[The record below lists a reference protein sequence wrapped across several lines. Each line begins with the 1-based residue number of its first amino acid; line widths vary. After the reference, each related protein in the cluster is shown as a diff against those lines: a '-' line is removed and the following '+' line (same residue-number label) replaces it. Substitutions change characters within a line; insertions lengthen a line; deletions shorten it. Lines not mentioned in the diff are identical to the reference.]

1 MQKIKIANPQ
11 PGSAQYTTVAR
22 AQRYVHRGEAV
33 LIGPELHFL
42 SATEQRQ
49 QQNIEK
55 QITASEGRK
64 SSDVYVDQRGV
75 IFWNGA
81 RSHYVHGKDLAMFP
95 PCCNVVFPKTGT
107 KEAASRYPNA
117 SRA

>member
-1 MQKIKIANPQ
+1 MSKIRIANPQ
-11 PGSAQYTTVAR
+11 PGSAQYTTILR
-22 AQRYVHRGEAV
+22 AKRYVHRGEAV
-33 LIGPELHFL
+33 LIGQEVHFL
-42 SATEQRQ
+42 SAIEQRH

-55 QITASEGRK
+55 QIAACEGRK
-64 SSDVYVDQRGV
+64 ASDIYVDQRGV

-107 KEAASRYPNA
+107 KNAASRYA
-117 SRA
+117 